1 MARTASIEKSPPDAA
16 VTENSGPRSLTRLL
30 GMFDV
35 LSQAREGLSLA
46 ELSIALESPKSS
58 LLNLLRPLVAEGYLS
73 HSGGM
78 YRLGPSIFRLAA
90 GVMTAWNFPKQIRPF
105 MEDLSQRTEE
115 TIMLGVMVPEAEV
128 ITYVEIL
135 ESPHPIRYQV
145 PVGTSRPLYA
155 SSAGRLLLAYADR
168 DWVRRYLATVVF
180 KQNMAVTYTRPML
193 TREIATIRGE
203 GVASSFDVYMKGLA
217 SVAAP
222 VFDANG
228 KCIASLNVA
237 GPTDR
242 FRAEFDFLKSVVK
255 EVASK
260 ASGMVGSLSLF

>member
-1 MARTASIEKSPPDAA
+1 MPKTLSTERTAADAA
-16 VTENSGPRSLTRLL
+16 PNETTGPRSLTRLL

-35 LSQAREGLSLA
+35 LSQARDGLSLA
-46 ELSIALESPKSS
+46 ELSVALESPKSS
-58 LLNLLRPLVAEGYLS
+58 LLNLLRPLVAEGFLA
-73 HSGGM
+73 HAGGV
-78 YRLGPSIFRLAA
+78 YRLGPSIFRLSA

-105 MEDLSQRTEE
+105 MEDLSERTGE
-115 TIMLGVMVPEAEV
+115 TVMLGVMVPEAEV
-128 ITYVEIL
+128 VTYVEIID
-135 ESPHPIRYQV
+135 SPHPIRYQV

-180 KQNMAVTYTRPML
+180 KQPMTKTYTRASL
-193 TREIATIRGE
+193 VKEIGCIRAE
-203 GVASSFDVYMKGLA
+203 GLSCSFDVYMQGLA

-228 KCIASLNVA
+228 HCIASINVA

-242 FRAEFDFLKSVVK
+242 FTAEFEFLRGLVK
-255 EVASK
+255 DVATK
-260 ASGMVGSLSLF
+260 ASGMVGGLNTV